1 VEAGWR
7 RDWSH
12 LVVPVGNAG
21 LAETFDVPR
30 RRVLVGSLG
39 QVGCGAGRIR
49 WVDTWGI
56 RPLSSGS
63 DFAATG
69 GPEASVL
76 SFSFGLNLWLSCDL
90 L

>member
-1 VEAGWR
+1 MK
-7 RDWSH
+7 SSY

-69 GPEASVL
+69 GPGVRQKNS
-76 SFSFGLNLWLSCDL
+76 
-90 L
+90 